1 MYITTGRHLLATVE
15 ALATP
20 SERIMFSLK
29 GSQKPLG
36 AVRVGISASSARIR
50 LRPLYGSHPILPH
63 RLTSPPT
70 ECAAPS
76 RSSAYFKQVEERA
89 HRSIITTFSKST
101 VSPADP
107 RSSHP
112 LLSSMLA

>member
-36 AVRVGISASSARIR
+36 AVRVGISARIR

-89 HRSIITTFSKST
+89 HRSIRTTFSKST